1 MKDFTN
7 NYNMKREHEIRIKT
21 ILQQQLYKGSI
32 TKKFYKKEIKYI
44 KKIKKENDKRRNK
57 RIDN

>member
-1 MKDFTN
+1 
-7 NYNMKREHEIRIKT
+7 MKREHEIRIKT